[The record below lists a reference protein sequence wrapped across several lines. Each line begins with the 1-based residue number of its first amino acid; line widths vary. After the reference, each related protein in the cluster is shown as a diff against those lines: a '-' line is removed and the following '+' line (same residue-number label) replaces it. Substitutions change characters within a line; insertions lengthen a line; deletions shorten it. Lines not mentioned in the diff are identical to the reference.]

1 MKPRNRREKKE
12 ALDIDITSLLDILVI
27 MLVFLLKSY
36 NASSLTVE
44 VAKELEL
51 SNSYSDTLGEQA
63 IIVQLNKE
71 QKLFINNNFLIDMS
85 PGKGEI
91 PELLQKL
98 KELKEAEP
106 KVVAEEPV
114 TSIQDTPK
122 DPKKKRRPIN
132 LVFDKKTPYINIQR
146 VMHTAS
152 VAGHDQ
158 YKFIVQGEGQ

>member
-1 MKPRNRREKKE
+1 MKPGKRRPKKE
-12 ALDIDITSLLDILVI
+12 PIDVDITSLLDILVI

-36 NASSLTVE
+36 NASSLNLDV
-44 VAKELEL
+44 VRELEL
-51 SNSYSDTLGEQA
+51 SGSKSDILGEEA
-63 IIVQLNKE
+63 VIVQLNKE
-71 QKLFINNNFLIDMS
+71 QKLFINNTFLTDLS

-91 PELLQKL
+91 PELLTKL
-98 KELKEAEP
+98 KEIKDNDLNKKEAQEA
-106 KVVAEEPV
+106 VA
-114 TSIQDTPK
+114 IQDNTV

-146 VMHTAS
+146 IMHTAS